1 MLLVAIA
8 AALLCAS
15 ASAGDPPPRPWD
27 VAIGKRPYVNETEG
41 HLLLTTPG
49 LAGQRLRVTASLC
62 AGTLGNWSW
71 DVTGGADQL
80 LSISLAQL
88 PHLVNN
94 DMLVTVTH
102 ASGGDNSSSIRR
114 RFQRAWKSDMRNT
127 VQVDHHTRGLRV
139 DGEPWFGVGWY
150 QYAYTSFVPPDC
162 DPTKVDKSPSG
173 QQKNLECMTWGINN
187 MTEAMGAM
195 ASRGINMMM
204 PYSFSPF
211 ARHGLSHDLPGGR
224 EGATSIRDKLIL
236 SYFDEAAKHGAK
248 VLFDCA
254 GLYIDVGDKAYT
266 NETLQNI
273 RDSVELVKDHPALLG
288 YYTCKKCS
296 RSLCAGPSKPHRL
309 HRRRLRLQRAGGP
322 SAEHDLRARPVPY
335 HGRRDVLRLL
345 QVHGFDHLAR
355 CGQRRSRRCSARA
368 AADGGAGAVRWRPP
382 VGRQLHQHA
391 RAAATHHAHPRSD
404 ARGELRPLPRLARGP

>member
-1 MLLVAIA
+1 MYCQRDVWGVVGRLGAGLMLLVAA
-8 AALLCAS
+8 AALLCAP

-71 DVTGGADQL
+71 DVTGGADQE

-224 EGATSIRDKLIL
+224 AGATSIRDKLIL

-248 VLFDCA
+248 LLFVSAAAPFASSFEASESGCT
-254 GLYIDVGDKAYT
+254 GL
-266 NETLQNI
+266 
-273 RDSVELVKDHPALLG
+273 RWS
-288 YYTCKKCS
+288 
-296 RSLCAGPSKPHRL
+296 L
-309 HRRRLRLQRAGGP
+309 HRRGGQGLHQRDA
-322 SAEHDLRARPVPY
+322 AEHPRQRGARQGSP
-335 HGRRDVLRLL
+335 GAARLL
-345 QVHGFDHLAR
+345 HM
-355 CGQRRSRRCSARA
+355 
-368 AADGGAGAVRWRPP
+368 
-382 VGRQLHQHA
+382 
-391 RAAATHHAHPRSD
+391 
-404 ARGELRPLPRLARGP
+404 